1 MEGGRAVHRAKGSSG
16 LAAPV
21 CHARRSL
28 VNAGAPWPVPK
39 VAEARVLGIQRKL
52 HKWASDDPNR
62 RFSDLHNLVCDP
74 ATLMV
79 AWLRGRANRG
89 SRSAGG
95 GGRSARP
102 VGQPVGGEEV
112 LDGRA

>member
-62 RFSDLHNLVCDP
+62 RLSDLHNPPPPP
-74 ATLMV
+74 AQV
-79 AWLRGRANRG
+79 VGGGAAGPADRGPAQGGRGRAPPPPR
-89 SRSAGG
+89 RAAGG
-95 GGRSARP
+95 R
-102 VGQPVGGEEV
+102 GEV
-112 LDGRA
+112 P